1 MNSKT
6 GKNQQSFPRWDAAL
20 EGPMAFAS
28 GTKSTWLPDTL
39 GPDVNIRRSQ
49 ERAMAAEVFLQTCL
63 FPLAE
68 EGSQPDETRLV
79 DLLATFKRARRD
91 LDNGFEMAHVTARL
105 LNRLQCYM
113 LDDPDPTQPLALESD
128 SLQRELA
135 LFTSLA
141 ELDFQRI
148 DTAVRKRL
156 HSG

>member
-1 MNSKT
+1 MSPKT
-6 GKNQQSFPRWDAAL
+6 ERNQQSFRRENAAL
-20 EGPMAFAS
+20 DGGMAFRT
-28 GTKSTWLPDTL
+28 GTKTTWITGAVRPDEH
-39 GPDVNIRRSQ
+39 IRRSQ
-49 ERAMAAEVFLQTCL
+49 ERAMAAEVFLQSCL

-68 EGSQPDETRLV
+68 AGSQPDETRLV
-79 DLLATFKRARRD
+79 DLLAAFKRARRD
-91 LDNGFEMAHVTARL
+91 LDGSFEMAHVNARL
-105 LNRLQCYM
+105 LSRFQCYL
-113 LDDPDPTQPLALESD
+113 LDDPDPNQPLALESD